1 MLICN
6 ARLNDRQGFAE
17 YTLLIR
23 SKINKVQHCNVQS
36 PVGLLRF
43 ITQYGPWGGRWAGEP
58 KYAKPTY
65 DML

>member
-1 MLICN
+1 MEISK
-6 ARLNDRQGFAE
+6 
-17 YTLLIR
+17 YIR
-23 SKINKVQHCNVQS
+23 SKINKVQHCNVLS